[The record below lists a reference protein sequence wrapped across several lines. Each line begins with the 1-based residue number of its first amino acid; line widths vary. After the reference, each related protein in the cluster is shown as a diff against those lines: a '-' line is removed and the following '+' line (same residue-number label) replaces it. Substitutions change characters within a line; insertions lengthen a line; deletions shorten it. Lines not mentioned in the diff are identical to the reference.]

1 MSALTKTER
10 NMKIQNLNVVAQNL
24 RSAKQ
29 IISNVKKADED
40 IYYSIPETERNE
52 KDYHNINE
60 LDAFEDYLN
69 DMINDLTVMVNELI
83 KEN

>member
-1 MSALTKTER
+1 MSSLTETER
-10 NMKIQNLNVVAQNL
+10 KMKIQNLNAVAQNL

-29 IISNVKKADED
+29 IIANVKKADED

-69 DMINDLTVMVNELI
+69 DMIDDLTVMVNELI
-83 KEN
+83 EEN